1 MVFRVRNNSFDSLQ
15 ASGEQGPYNHFTG
28 AWTGATHKDD
38 VYVYQLRYMSDHV
51 TPNFHYRRRK
61 GEVFNQPMVQR
72 RRNATFEGGSIQ
84 LYRISD
90 GAGYR
95 RYGTYGDNIV
105 TSGDLREASSVRYDN
120 EGKGMAATAAY
131 SKVGN
136 PRLSTFVS
144 LLESPETW
152 QFLAAPFKRARTLTA
167 RWGSYLNWR
176 KRYIDRYL
184 RYLKAKAR
192 YDRLPLKKR
201 LGRQAPTRKGF
212 RLDEQFM
219 FGKVGV
225 SDVASAWLAYRYG
238 LMPVIYDTT
247 AAITSTMARPLEAP
261 RERASGSYR
270 KEWTESADG
279 PPLGPFG
286 FGDIHQVVGETKFR
300 VEYRA
305 GVLYVPYG
313 TIFHRYGLTPDQVP
327 VALWEATKLSFVVDW
342 FYNIGDYLNALGAS
356 YRANILAAW
365 VVSDRTWVHN
375 VRYISHTTWP
385 SMAIRVE
392 GVPHFT
398 EEGEFTVRELMNE
411 SFPVLGA
418 RIELS
423 VPRYADGLSLLYQK
437 TVSLDKVARNIHHLE
452 RKLKISF

>member
-1 MVFRVRNNSFDSLQ
+1 
-15 ASGEQGPYNHFTG
+15 
-28 AWTGATHKDD
+28 
-38 VYVYQLRYMSDHV
+38 MSDHV
-51 TPNFHYRRRK
+51 TPNFRYRRLK

-72 RRNATFEGGSIQ
+72 RRSATFTGGSIQ
-84 LYRISD
+84 LYRKSD
-90 GAGYR
+90 GSGHR

-105 TSGDLREASSVRYDN
+105 SSGDMREASSVRYDN

-136 PRLSTFVS
+136 PQLSSLVS

-152 QFLAAPFKRARTLTA
+152 QFLAAPFTRARATTV
-167 RWGSYLNWR
+167 RWESYLNWR
-176 KRYIDRYL
+176 KRYIDRHLQYS
-184 RYLKAKAR
+184 KAKAK
-192 YDRLPLKKR
+192 YDRLPPKKR

-247 AAITSTMARPLEAP
+247 AAITSTMVRPLEAP
-261 RERASGSYR
+261 RERASGSYQ
-270 KEWTESADG
+270 KKWTESADE
-279 PPLGPFG
+279 PPMGPFG
-286 FGDIHQVVGETKFR
+286 FGDIHQIVGKTEYK

-313 TIFHRYGLTPDQVP
+313 TILHRYGLTPDQVP

-342 FYNIGDYLNALGAS
+342 FYNVGDYLNALGAS
-356 YRANILAAW
+356 YRARILAAW

-375 VRYISHTTWP
+375 VRYVSHTASP
-385 SMAIRVE
+385 DAAILVS
-392 GVPHFT
+392 GVPKFT
-398 EEGEFTVRELMNE
+398 EEGKNCYKGTDE
-411 SFPVLGA
+411 
-418 RIELS
+418 
-423 VPRYADGLSLLYQK
+423 
-437 TVSLDKVARNIHHLE
+437 
-452 RKLKISF
+452 

>member
-1 MVFRVRNNSFDSLQ
+1 MVFRVRNNSFNSLQ
-15 ASGEQGPYNHFTG
+15 ATGEQGPYNHFTG
-28 AWTGATHKDD
+28 VWAGPTHKDD
-38 VYVYQLRYMSDHV
+38 VYVTQLRYMSDHV
-51 TPNFHYRRRK
+51 TPNFRYRRLK
-61 GEVFNQPMVQR
+61 GEVFSQPMVQR
-72 RRNATFEGGSIQ
+72 RRTATFTGGSIW
-84 LYRISD
+84 LYRKSD
-90 GAGYR
+90 GVGYR
-95 RYGTYGDNIV
+95 RFGTYGDNIV

-136 PRLSTFVS
+136 PQLSSFVS

-152 QFLAAPFKRARTLTA
+152 QFLAAPFKRARATTA
-167 RWGSYLNWR
+167 RWEAYLNWR

-261 RERASGSYR
+261 RERASGSY
-270 KEWTESADG
+270 KKTWTESVSES
-279 PPLGPFG
+279 LGPFG
-286 FGDIHQVVGETKFR
+286 FGDIHRIVGETKFK

-313 TIFHRYGLTPDQVP
+313 TILHRYGLTPDQIP

-342 FYNIGDYLNALGAS
+342 FYNVGDYLNALGAS
-356 YRANILAAW
+356 CRANILAAW

-375 VRYISHTTWP
+375 VRYFSHTESP
-385 SMAIRVE
+385 SEVVRVE
-392 GVPHFT
+392 GVPRFT
-398 EEGEFTVRELMNE
+398 EEGKAIVREPMNE

-423 VPRYADGLSLLYQK
+423 VPRYADGFSLLYQK
-437 TVSLDKVARNIHHLE
+437 TVSLDKVARNIHNLE